1 MGYILQTRDLT
12 KQYLQ
17 YTQELLDFRP
27 WSAQQY
33 PPGTVCM
40 LAPLDQQQYPDQGTI
55 IPTPAASTAAVPTL
69 PPYNIVGVVAKQWP
83 GFDGAGFPPN
93 FTAPQNVIAPGG
105 TRGTQGVLLVIGG
118 YSPVIR
124 VDATAGGAITNGTL
138 LVPSTTTAG
147 CAEGAEAGE
156 ETGVLGYSTVGS
168 AFLPAA
174 GIGSSIAV
182 GALVQATQT
191 ATIAT
196 PAAGDV
202 INLTLQMAYSDA
214 APGVSQNV
222 TYSMPITSG
231 MTATTAAAA
240 FATYLN
246 GIPGFAY
253 YYTATSAAGVVT
265 VAVNALSNPFYVNY
279 GWGQNVTGGFA
290 ISLSG
295 QIGNSMTFATSVSG
309 SGGTTFAAGGATLTG
324 GAGFRGTIPGL
335 VGDAM

>member
-27 WSAQQY
+27 SASQQY

-55 IPTPAASTAAVPTL
+55 IPTPAVANTAVPTL
-69 PPYNIVGVVAKQWP
+69 PPYNVVGVVAKQWP

-93 FTAPQNVIAPGG
+93 FTAPQNVTAPGG

-118 YSPVIR
+118 YSPMVRIDASAGETISNGVI
-124 VDATAGGAITNGTL
+124 
-138 LVPSTTTAG
+138 LVPSTVTAG
-147 CAEGAEAGE
+147 AAEGATDLPTVGF
-156 ETGVLGYSTVGS
+156 GVVGS
-168 AFLPAA
+168 AYLPAA
-174 GIGSSIAV
+174 GIGSSITSA
-182 GALVQATQT
+182 ALVQARQT

-202 INLTLQMAYSDA
+202 INLMLQMPYTDA
-214 APGVSQNV
+214 APGEAQTV
-222 TYSMPITSG
+222 TYSMPITTG
-231 MTATTAAAA
+231 MTATTAATA

-253 YYTATSAAGVVT
+253 FYTATSTAGAVT
-265 VAVNALSNPFYVNY
+265 IAVNALSSLFYVNY
-279 GWGQNVTGGFA
+279 GWGQNVTGAFG

-295 QIGNSMTFATSVSG
+295 QIGNYMTIACSVSG
-309 SGGTTFAAGGATLTG
+309 SGGTTFTAGGTTLAGGTG
-324 GAGFRGTIPGL
+324 FLGTIPAL